1 MAMYF
6 SMYWHFIIMIVVVMI
21 YSGIISIRFPR
32 FPFFIVLIANGI
44 VGYVYSV
51 MTHLQEIAY
60 VFIISNVYMSIV
72 PIIVIQWGIYMRG
85 KADEIE
91 LQKDL
96 LTK

>member
-1 MAMYF
+1 MAEYF
-6 SMYWHFIIMIVVVMI
+6 SMYWHFIVMVMLVMI
-21 YSGIISIRFPR
+21 ISGYIGFRLPR
-32 FPFFIVLIANGI
+32 FPFYIVLIASGI

-51 MTHLQEIAY
+51 MIHMQEISY

-91 LQKDL
+91 MKMS
-96 LTK
+96 